1 MSAKNHQSIIR
12 MTEFAIL
19 TAIVLLLHFSGIGI
33 RLPFLGTPIS
43 LTLIPIALGAMILGP
58 WAGFALGLIYG
69 LVVFITYGVMGMD
82 PVFTAVLFANNP
94 IATCLICTLKTS
106 LAGLVAG
113 LVFKG
118 LQQKNSLWATILAS
132 ALVPVINT
140 GIFIVGG
147 LFIADT
153 LKANFVAE
161 GSTVIYFLVV
171 GVAGI
176 NFIFVFLVNTVFSP
190 ALHRLVTVLKKRI
203 F

>member
-1 MSAKNHQSIIR
+1 MANKNHQSIIR

-33 RLPFLGTPIS
+33 RLPFLATPIS
-43 LTLIPIALGAMILGP
+43 LTLIPIALGAMLLGP
-58 WAGFALGLIYG
+58 WAGFTLGLIYG

-82 PVFTAVLFANNP
+82 PLFTAVLFTNNP
-94 IATCLICTLKTS
+94 IATFLICTLKTS
-106 LAGLVAG
+106 LAGLLAG

-118 LQQKNSLWATILAS
+118 LYTKKPLPATVLAS

-153 LKANFVAE
+153 LSANFVDE

-176 NFIFVFLVNTVFSP
+176 NFIFEFLVNTVFSP
-190 ALHRLVTVLKKRI
+190 ALHRLISVLNKRI